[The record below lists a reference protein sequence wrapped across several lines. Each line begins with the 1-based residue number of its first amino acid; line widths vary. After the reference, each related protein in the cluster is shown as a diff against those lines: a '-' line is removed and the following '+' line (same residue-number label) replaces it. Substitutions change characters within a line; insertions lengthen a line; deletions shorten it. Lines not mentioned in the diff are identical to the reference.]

1 MDLFLEVAVMSIRSS
16 RQIMELGALSG
27 LIGSLFLA
35 AGGVL
40 PSFQRA
46 GLLVGGA
53 LLAVGFVLIIV
64 AWQWGFG
71 IWDPNNP

>member
-1 MDLFLEVAVMSIRSS
+1 MDLLLEVAVMSIRSS
-16 RQIMELGALSG
+16 RQVMELGALSG

-35 AGGVL
+35 AGGVR
-40 PSFQRA
+40 PSLQRP

-53 LLAVGFVLIIV
+53 LLAIGFVLIIV
-64 AWQWGFG
+64 AWQWGFA

>member
-1 MDLFLEVAVMSIRSS
+1 MDLLLEVAVMSIRSS

-27 LIGSLFLA
+27 LIGGLFVVA
-35 AGGVL
+35 SGVR
-40 PSFQRA
+40 PSFQKS
-46 GLLVGGA
+46 GLVVGGSLLV
-53 LLAVGFVLIIV
+53 VGFALIII